1 MTIGDFTPWSA
12 LAGGLMLGSGA
23 LLLLLIEGRIAGISG
38 ILAGLLSPRR
48 GELMWRIL
56 FLAGLVLGAGGAFA
70 VELSPRPVL
79 EVSPSWLLSAGLL
92 VGLGAKLGNGCTS
105 GHGICGIGRLSLR
118 SVVATLTFMA
128 SGFITVFLLRHGL

>member
-1 MTIGDFTPWSA
+1 M
-12 LAGGLMLGSGA
+12 
-23 LLLLLIEGRIAGISG
+23 
-38 ILAGLLSPRR
+38 
-48 GELMWRIL
+48 
-56 FLAGLVLGAGGAFA
+56 
-70 VELSPRPVL
+70 